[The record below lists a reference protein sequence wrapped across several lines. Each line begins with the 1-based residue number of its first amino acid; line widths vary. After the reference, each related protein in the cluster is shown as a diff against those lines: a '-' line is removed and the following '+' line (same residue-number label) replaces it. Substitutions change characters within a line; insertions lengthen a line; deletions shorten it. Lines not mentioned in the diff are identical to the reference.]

1 MQCGPKGLRFLKP
14 VELRIP
20 HDGGSRTGKSGR
32 WNVSLK
38 ASNELGQWRNI
49 SQPGDDAYL
58 LDSNA
63 DDAKNSR
70 NFLSAF
76 VDHF

>member
-1 MQCGPKGLRFLKP
+1 MKP

-20 HDGGSRTGKSGR
+20 HRGGQRPAGGPGR

-38 ASNELGQWRNI
+38 ASNEMGQWRQI
-49 SQPGDDAYL
+49 DLPQRGDDP
-58 LDSNA
+58 SSEPVE
-63 DDAKNSR
+63 DAKNFR
-70 NFLSAF
+70 NHLSIF